1 MINAPVK
8 KSKLIQVEGMTK
20 KKEYR
25 TKKMTY
31 QLSNKKYNF
40 EYFVHNQ
47 SQVQKKEGYRKLI
60 VSVKFSHY
68 IMNIRKFV

>member
-1 MINAPVK
+1 
-8 KSKLIQVEGMTK
+8 
-20 KKEYR
+20 
-25 TKKMTY
+25 MTY